1 MFFLLDCGSSM
12 SKLSFHGFGTTTS
25 GSELAAD
32 ICCWGTFVSELYTTV
47 LFRKIGFVHCF
58 GDVVSEFAEHRFRGY
73 VPELLL
79 KNISFKNCL
88 LQDIWDDTKTQ

>member
-1 MFFLLDCGSSM
+1 MALGSQLPAQNLPLIFDAG
-12 SKLSFHGFGTTTS
+12 LSFHNFTPQF
-25 GSELAAD
+25 
-32 ICCWGTFVSELYTTV
+32 CFVKL
-47 LFRKIGFVHCF
+47 GFVHCF

-88 LQDIWDDTKTQ
+88 LQDIRDDTKTR

>member
-1 MFFLLDCGSSM
+1 M
-12 SKLSFHGFGTTTS
+12 SELSFHGFGTTTS

-47 LFRKIGFVHCF
+47 LFCKIGVR
-58 GDVVSEFAEHRFRGY
+58 ALFRGRCFRIHRTLFQRY

-79 KNISFKNCL
+79 KNIMFRSCL
-88 LQDIWDDTKTQ
+88 LQDIRDNTKTL

>member
-1 MFFLLDCGSSM
+1 M
-12 SKLSFHGFGTTTS
+12 SELSFHGTTS

-32 ICCWGTFVSELYTTV
+32 ICCWGTFPSELYTTV
-47 LFRKIGFVHCF
+47 LFRKNGFVHCF

-79 KNISFKNCL
+79 KNILFRNCL
-88 LQDIWDDTKTQ
+88 LQDIRDGTKTR